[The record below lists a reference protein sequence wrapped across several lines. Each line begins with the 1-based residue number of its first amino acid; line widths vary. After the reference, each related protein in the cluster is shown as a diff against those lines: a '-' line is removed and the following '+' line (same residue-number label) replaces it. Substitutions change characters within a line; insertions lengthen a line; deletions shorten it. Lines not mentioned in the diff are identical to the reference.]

1 MKCIHCGNEME
12 AGNLRTEGG
21 PGLFYM
27 PDGEDYGEFPT
38 QKKIE
43 SKGGIG
49 LTPRYWILS
58 TQNSFY
64 YRNSLFLYLTQ
75 PFKESSCLPHVVKGK
90 G

>member
-43 SKGGIG
+43 SKGGIVLDG
-49 LTPRYWILS
+49 PYITRFHY
-58 TQNSFY
+58 TKVGCY
-64 YRNSLFLYLTQ
+64 VC
-75 PFKESSCLPHVVKGK
+75 KSCRKIVVSY
-90 G
+90 